1 MQRKTDGLL
10 AHSLAVQ
17 SYYFVPFESFLVATL
32 LYWVL
37 CGGIEL
43 LVRRGERAAA
53 LVRRGL
59 A

>member
-1 MQRKTDGLL
+1 VPELTY
-10 AHSLAVQ
+10 AANAVQ

-37 CGGIEL
+37 CGGVEN

-53 LVRRGL
+53 LVRRGHG
-59 A
+59 